1 MWGGERW
8 VCVPKCCYMESPAL
22 AASCWKEEGPGRSPF
37 SSLPA
42 PLPSDLF
49 LKPSMALRQTR
60 QLLSLGRT
68 VCARN
73 HAKRRTGK
81 GATWNSGR
89 GTLEGEHTVGR
100 TETAPDER
108 APQRCSSPQPPS
120 QGWVGRSGQERPSL
134 RRGLTPV
141 FGKNHG
147 WCGGKVS
154 WRLQGP
160 HLQQEGRDR
169 TLPSKRAL
177 VSFSGFL

>member
-89 GTLEGEHTVGR
+89 ALWKGNIQWEE
-100 TETAPDER
+100 
-108 APQRCSSPQPPS
+108 QRPLQMRGPRSGAAAHSLHPKA
-120 QGWVGRSGQERPSL
+120 GWAGVGRSGPASGGASPLSSARTTGGVEGRCPGGSRALTSNRKGGTGPSL
-134 RRGLTPV
+134 ARGL
-141 FGKNHG
+141 
-147 WCGGKVS
+147 
-154 WRLQGP
+154 L
-160 HLQQEGRDR
+160 
-169 TLPSKRAL
+169 
-177 VSFSGFL
+177 